1 MPDNNIASGKHVAG
15 HHIAA
20 EGETS
25 TAATGTA
32 ATGAGIVAILLWS
45 ALALLTASTHGIPP
59 FELLALSF
67 GVAFLGGIIVLAA
80 QGRRA
85 LAQLVQRP
93 AAWFT
98 AFAGIFGYHALYFFA
113 LSAAPPAEA
122 SLICFLWPLLIV
134 VFAALLPGER
144 LRLRHLGGAL
154 LGLGGTSLL
163 LANRLGGAG
172 SGELIGYLAALACA
186 FVWSGYSVFNRRF
199 DKAPSAMVI
208 GVCGA
213 VALAGA
219 LCHLAFETT
228 VRPAP
233 MQWAAIVALG
243 IGPTGFAFLAWDY
256 ATKHG
261 RLSLLG
267 VLSYLAPLLSTLLLI
282 LFGRTAPSWTIL
294 AAALLVI
301 GGAVVATGLPTKAR
315 RAQH

>member
-1 MPDNNIASGKHVAG
+1 MQDGDTVTGPDP
-15 HHIAA
+15 AA
-20 EGETS
+20 RHLTS
-25 TAATGTA
+25 TY
-32 ATGAGIVAILLWS
+32 ATGAGIIAILLWS

-67 GVAFLGGIIVLAA
+67 GVAFLGGIVVLAV
-80 QGRRA
+80 QGQGA
-85 LAQLVQRP
+85 LKQLVQPP

-134 VFAALLPGER
+134 VFAALLPGEH
-144 LRLRHLGGAL
+144 LRPRHLGGAV
-154 LGLGGTSLL
+154 LGLGGTVLL
-163 LANRLGGAG
+163 LANRLSAAG
-172 SGELIGYLAALACA
+172 SGELTGYLAALGCA

-199 DKAPSAMVI
+199 AKASSAMVI

-219 LCHLAFETT
+219 LCHLVIEAT
-228 VRPAP
+228 VPP
-233 MQWAAIVALG
+233 SPLQWASILALG

-267 VLSYLAPLLSTLLLI
+267 VLSYLAPLVSTLLLI

-301 GGAVVATGLPTKAR
+301 AGAVTATGLPKASSNAER
-315 RAQH
+315 